1 MMQPG
6 TRLCEGHPSY
16 GKGAGHFEL
25 ESERYRG
32 RTTMAVG
39 AVVCCCT
46 GCPCGFCLKLDE
58 RRTRVWVTESPW
70 GQPAAAPAPMAMG
83 APAAAPAPA
92 PSAGIV
98 RVRCGG
104 TCGQIVSVQPQGTG
118 IIQFVC
124 PHCRATNQITYR
136 GGAGGGRGEPVPL
149 PPWWRRQP
157 APGESVLCSVSGRE
171 QSLMQQLLD
180 LTWKAAETRDRQKF
194 GGGPAARFQ
203 VVHVQQNCNPTLWAN
218 YVRARDDI
226 AAKVGNAEPISCKT
240 SETLLALPEGAELLG
255 PLETGVN
262 EFLLFHGT
270 KPSACESICKSD
282 FMVRLAGSNAGA
294 LYGPGIYFAE
304 CSSKSDEYA
313 SDDPT
318 GIYSG
323 LYAMLLCR
331 VTCGRTLYTDEVHPN
346 VDDLVRRCTV
356 TGEYDSV
363 LGDRE
368 KARGTYRE
376 FIVFNN
382 DQAYPAYVIIYKRLT
397 ED

>member
-58 RRTRVWVTESPW
+58 RRTRAWVAELPW

-83 APAAAPAPA
+83 APGAAPAPA
-92 PSAGIV
+92 PSPGVV

-104 TCGQIVSVQPQGTG
+104 
-118 IIQFVC
+118 
-124 PHCRATNQITYR
+124 
-136 GGAGGGRGEPVPL
+136 
-149 PPWWRRQP
+149 
-157 APGESVLCSVSGRE
+157 
-171 QSLMQQLLD
+171 
-180 LTWKAAETRDRQKF
+180 
-194 GGGPAARFQ
+194 RFQ
-203 VVHVQQNCNPTLWAN
+203 VVQVQQNCNPTLWAN
-218 YVRARDDI
+218 YVRARDDTD
-226 AAKVGNAEPISCKT
+226 AKIDMSGRHGARTTISCKT